1 MLVSELEKKPEIS
14 MRIASAVKS
23 KTSDVSFKSAVR
35 LCRSGIEM
43 VDKSGQVHKP
53 CPYRLAVDELL
64 TRGA

>member
-53 CPYRLAVDELL
+53 CP
-64 TRGA
+64 

>member
-23 KTSDVSFKSAVR
+23 KPSDVSFKSAVR

-43 VDKSGQVHKP
+43 VGKSGQVYKS
-53 CPYRLAVDELL
+53 CPYRLTVDEVL
-64 TRGA
+64 TGGA